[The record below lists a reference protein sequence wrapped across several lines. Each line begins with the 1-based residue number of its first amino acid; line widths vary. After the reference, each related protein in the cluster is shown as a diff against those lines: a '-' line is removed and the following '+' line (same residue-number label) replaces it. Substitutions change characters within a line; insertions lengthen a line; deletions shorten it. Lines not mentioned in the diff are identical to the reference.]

1 MMHGLHLHI
10 AQTLDRLLRERRVV
24 VFYDLRE
31 EFRPFFDELDVVG
44 TGVGDLPRVCI
55 HDTLTHVARF
65 EGSFFA
71 LKAAVEPILA
81 AQRPEPVLVYVAG
94 YAKERLG
101 KLRAPANPNTA
112 QGKDVWNVLFELDC
126 AGKSYEPSLRG
137 LARNELR
144 RRYTDGDIDEM
155 LAPESLTYHDVVRF
169 LLDESGAGGGPASLV
184 KLVLGNGSSEELICR
199 WLANEARDAELEAK
213 QAAPELLK
221 LVQARLG
228 LSLADVSLAKARHQT
243 LRYVLVNEFRSDLGG
258 KAPDQLDVVPAPP
271 TKEELQRIRDVA
283 ERLRREHPDAY
294 SDIADGIEREL
305 NLPALKIDAEALGT
319 IDTFRFEEAVLLEH
333 AAKLIA
339 DAQYERALELV
350 LARRRSF
357 WVDRSLGRLGQWET
371 CRLMA
376 ELGREVVRV
385 QGSVRRVQGGA
396 SGTLN
401 PEPRTLVEGYASD
414 WYRADL
420 AQRALESWVAKLE
433 DEPEPALEKALGLV
447 RRNHEALL
455 KEMTQG
461 YTAALA
467 AAGWSVNGVLH
478 QTRIYAE
485 LVEPVRGRVAYFFV
499 DAMRF
504 EMAADLVEQLEGAQ
518 GLRLVPAVGVLPS
531 ITPLGMAAL
540 LPGASSSFSVVDHKG
555 KLAARIGD
563 TVMQGLGERMK
574 YLKAVRP
581 DAVDVD
587 LGDLLQK
594 SSRTLE
600 RRLADTPLVIVR
612 SQSIDG
618 LGEMDGGLLA
628 RQIMDTVIGNLARA
642 IRKLARIGVEHFVIT
657 ADHGHQ
663 FSIRKEEDMLMDKPG
678 GETVDQHRRCWAGRG
693 GHTPAAATRVSGA
706 ELGYDTDLDFIFPKG
721 LAVFR
726 AGGDLAFHHGGPSL
740 QEMIVPVVTLRI
752 PSAAAE
758 TTPGT
763 KVTLEGYPSVLANR
777 TFGMRVLVA
786 ADLFSQKPIP
796 VRLVLLAGGLEVG
809 LCGMALDAE
818 LDRASGVLMVQP
830 GEPANVAM
838 MLTRDMLDERPVKKI
853 RIVAQDPATDAVLAQ
868 SGDIDVKLGM

>member
-1 MMHGLHLHI
+1 MTHGLHQHI
-10 AQTLDRLLRERRVV
+10 ASTLDRFLRERRIV
-24 VFYDLRE
+24 VFYDLRY
-31 EFRPFFDELDVVG
+31 EFQSFLDELDIVD
-44 TGVGDLPRVCI
+44 TGVGDLPRVCV

-71 LKAAVEPILA
+71 LKASVEPLLA
-81 AQRPEPVLVYVAG
+81 AQRPEPLLVYVPG
-94 YAKERLG
+94 YAKEKLG
-101 KLRAPANPNTA
+101 KLRGPKASNA
-112 QGKDVWNVLFELDC
+112 QGRDVWNVLFELDC

-137 LARNELR
+137 LARIELR

-169 LLDESGAGGGPASLV
+169 LLQESIEGGGQASLV
-184 KLVLGNGSSEELICR
+184 KLVLGYGSSEELICR
-199 WLANEARDAELEAK
+199 WLANEECDAELNSK
-213 QAAPELLK
+213 QAAPELLR

-228 LSLADVSLAKARHQT
+228 LSLAPDVGLAKARHQT
-243 LRYVLVNEFRSDLGG
+243 LRYVLISEFRSDLGG
-258 KAPDQLDVVPAPP
+258 TPPGQLAVVPHPT
-271 TKEELQRIRDVA
+271 TKEEIQLVREVA
-283 ERLRREHPDAY
+283 EHLRRDYPDAY

-305 NLPALKIDAEALGT
+305 DLRALKIQAEELGT

-333 AAKLIA
+333 VANLIA
-339 DAQYERALELV
+339 DAHYERALELV
-350 LARRRSF
+350 VARRRSF
-357 WVDRSLGRLGQWET
+357 WVDRSLSRLGQWET

-376 ELGREVVRV
+376 ELGTEIVRV
-385 QGSVRRVQGGA
+385 RPLLRK
-396 SGTLN
+396 TNEN
-401 PEPRTLVEGYASD
+401 PKNWVEAYSAN

-433 DEPEPALEKALGLV
+433 DEPEPGLEKALGLV

-455 KEMTQG
+455 REMAQG
-461 YTAALA
+461 YSSSLA
-467 AAGWSVNGVLH
+467 AAGWSVSGVLH
-478 QTRIYAE
+478 QTRIYPE

-504 EMAADLVEQLEGAQ
+504 EMAADLIEQLEGAQ
-518 GLRLVPAVGVLPS
+518 ELRLVPATGALPS
-531 ITPLGMAAL
+531 ITPIGMAAL

-563 TVMQGLGERMK
+563 TVMPGLTERMK

-587 LGDLLQK
+587 LGELLQK
-594 SSRTLE
+594 STRALE
-600 RRLADTPLVIVR
+600 KVLGNAPLVIVR

-642 IRKLARIGVEHFVIT
+642 VRKLARTGVEHFVIT

-678 GETVDQHRRCWAGRG
+678 GDTVDQHRRCWAGRG

-740 QEMIVPVVTLRI
+740 QEMVVPVVTLRI
-752 PSAAAE
+752 PPGTPEAAA
-758 TTPGT
+758 GSS
-763 KVTLEGYPSVLANR
+763 VSLEGHPSILTNR
-777 TFGMRVLVA
+777 TFGIRVVVA
-786 ADLFSQKPIP
+786 ADLFSQELLPI
-796 VRLVLLAGGLEVG
+796 RLVLLAEGLEVG
-809 LCGMALDAE
+809 RCGMALDAE
-818 LDRASGVLMVQP
+818 LDRGSGILMVQP
-830 GEPANVAM
+830 GKPANVAM
-838 MLTRDMLDERPVKKI
+838 MLTRDEFKKI
-853 RIVAQDPATDAVLAQ
+853 RIVAQDPSTDAVLAQ
-868 SGDIDVKLGM
+868 SDDIDVKLGI

>member
-1 MMHGLHLHI
+1 MTHGLHQHI
-10 AQTLDRLLRERRVV
+10 ASTLDRLLRERRVV

-31 EFRPFFDELDVVG
+31 EFRPFLDELDVVG

-81 AQRPEPVLVYVAG
+81 APRPEPVLVYVPG

-101 KLRAPANPNTA
+101 KLRAPATPNTA
-112 QGKDVWNVLFELDC
+112 PGKDVWNVLFELDC
-126 AGKSYEPSLRG
+126 AGKSYEPTLRG

-144 RRYTDGDIDEM
+144 RRCTDGDIDEM

-169 LLDESGAGGGPASLV
+169 LLDEGGAAGGSGSLV

-199 WLANEARDAELEAK
+199 WLANEARDGELEAK
-213 QAAPELLK
+213 QATPELLK
-221 LVQARLG
+221 LIQARLG
-228 LSLADVSLAKARHQT
+228 LSLSDVSLAKARHQT

-258 KAPDQLDVVPAPP
+258 KVPGQLDVVPVQP

-294 SDIADGIEREL
+294 SDVADGIEREL
-305 NLPALKIDAEALGT
+305 NLPALKIDADALGT

-333 AAKLIA
+333 AAQLIA
-339 DAQYERALELV
+339 DTHYERALELV

-376 ELGREVVRV
+376 ELGREVARIRPLLKK
-385 QGSVRRVQGGA
+385 GN
-396 SGTLN
+396 GT
-401 PEPRTLVEGYASD
+401 PKSWVEGYASD
-414 WYRADL
+414 WYRADR
-420 AQRALESWVAKLE
+420 AQRALESWFAKLE
-433 DEPEPALEKALGLV
+433 NEPAPGLEKAFGLV
-447 RRNHEALL
+447 RRNQEALL

-461 YTAALA
+461 YTATLA
-467 AAGWSVNGVLH
+467 AAGWSVSGVLH

-485 LVEPVRGRVAYFFV
+485 LVEPVRGRVAYFFI

-504 EMAADLVEQLEGAQ
+504 EMAADLIQQLEGAQ
-518 GLRLVPAVGVLPS
+518 ELRLVPAVGALPS
-531 ITPLGMAAL
+531 ITQIGMAAL

-563 TVMQGLGERMK
+563 TTMPGLAERMK

-581 DAVDVD
+581 EAVDVD
-587 LGDLLQK
+587 LGELLQK
-594 SSRTLE
+594 STRSLE
-600 RRLADTPLVIVR
+600 KRLADAPLVIVR

-642 IRKLARIGVEHFVIT
+642 VRKLARTGIEHFVIT

-678 GETVDQHRRCWAGRG
+678 GDTVDQHRRCWAGRG
-693 GHTPAAATRVSGA
+693 GQTPAAATRVSGTN
-706 ELGYDTDLDFIFPKG
+706 LGYDTDLDFIFPKE

-726 AGGDLAFHHGGPSL
+726 AGGDLTFHHGGPSL

-752 PSAAAE
+752 PSAATE
-758 TTPGT
+758 TPSAS
-763 KVTLEGYPSVLANR
+763 KVTLEGYPSVLTNR

-786 ADLFSQKPIP
+786 ADLFSKEPIA
-796 VRLVLLAGGLEVG
+796 VRLVLLAEGLEVG
-809 LCGMALDAE
+809 RCGMALDAE

-830 GEPANVAM
+830 GLPANVAM
-838 MLTRDMLDERPVKKI
+838 MLTRDEFKKI
-853 RIVAQDPATDAVLAQ
+853 RIVAQDPTTDAVLAQ
-868 SGDIDVKLGM
+868 AGDIDVKLGM

>member
-1 MMHGLHLHI
+1 MMHGLHQHI
-10 AQTLDRLLRERRVV
+10 AKALDRHLRERRVV

-31 EFRPFFDELDVVG
+31 EFSPFLDELRPVEPPEG
-44 TGVGDLPRVCI
+44 LAGLPRFWINDLAV
-55 HDTLTHVARF
+55 HLARF
-65 EGSFFA
+65 DGSFFA

-81 AQRPEPVLVYVAG
+81 AQRPEPILVYVPG
-94 YAKERLG
+94 YAKEKLG
-101 KLRAPANPNTA
+101 KLRASAAPNTA

-144 RRYTDGDIDEM
+144 LRYTDGDIDEM
-155 LAPESLTYHDVVRF
+155 LAPESLTYHDVVSF
-169 LLDESGAGGGPASLV
+169 LLDENGAAGRSASLV
-184 KLVLGNGSSEELICR
+184 KLVLGNVSSEELICR
-199 WLANEARDAELEAK
+199 WLASEARDVELEAK

-228 LSLADVSLAKARHQT
+228 LALSAGSLGKARHQT
-243 LRYVLVNEFRSDLGG
+243 LRYVLINEFRSDLAGT
-258 KAPDQLDVVPAPP
+258 APGQLDVVPAPP
-271 TKEELQRIRDVA
+271 TTDEMQRVREVA
-283 ERLRREHPDAY
+283 ERLRREHPDGY

-305 NLPALKIDAEALGT
+305 NLPALKFDPDALGT

-339 DAQYERALELV
+339 DAHYDRALELV

-376 ELGREVVRV
+376 ELGREVARIHPLLKR
-385 QGSVRRVQGGA
+385 SN
-396 SGTLN
+396 GT
-401 PEPRTLVEGYASD
+401 PKSWVDGYASD

-447 RRNHEALL
+447 RRHHEALL

-467 AAGWSVNGVLH
+467 AVGWSVNDVLH
-478 QTRIYAE
+478 QTRIYPE

-504 EMAADLVEQLEGAQ
+504 EMAADLIGQLERAQ
-518 GLRLVPAVGVLPS
+518 ELRLVPAVGALPS
-531 ITPLGMAAL
+531 ITPIGMAAL
-540 LPGASSSFSVVDHKG
+540 LPGASSSFSVVEHKS

-563 TVMQGLGERMK
+563 TTMPGLAERMK
-574 YLKAVRP
+574 YFKAVRP
-581 DAVDVD
+581 DAVDID
-587 LGDLLQK
+587 LGELLQK
-594 SSRTLE
+594 TTRALE
-600 RRLADTPLVIVR
+600 KRLADAPLVIVR

-642 IRKLARIGVEHFVIT
+642 VRKLARTGVEHFVIT

-678 GETVDQHRRCWAGRG
+678 GDTVDQHRRCWAGRG
-693 GHTPAAATRVSGA
+693 GHTPTAATRVPGA

-758 TTPGT
+758 ATSGS
-763 KVTLEGYPSVLANR
+763 KVALEGHPNVLTNR
-777 TFGMRVLVA
+777 TFGMRVVVT
-786 ADLFSQKPIP
+786 ADLFSPEPIP
-796 VRLVLLAGGLEVG
+796 IRLVLLAEGLEVG
-809 LCGMALDAE
+809 RCGMAVDAE
-818 LDRASGVLMVQP
+818 LDRGSGVLMVQP
-830 GEPANVAM
+830 GKPANVAM
-838 MLTRDMLDERPVKKI
+838 MLTRDEFKKI
-853 RIVAQDPATDAVLAQ
+853 RIVAQDPATDAVLGQ
-868 SGDIDVKLGM
+868 SGDIEVKLGM

>member
-1 MMHGLHLHI
+1 MTHGLHQHI
-10 AQTLDRLLRERRVV
+10 ASTLDRLLRERRIV
-24 VFYDLRE
+24 VFYDLRH
-31 EFRPFFDELDVVG
+31 EFQSFLDELDIVG
-44 TGVGDLPRVCI
+44 TGVGDLPRVCV

-71 LKAAVEPILA
+71 LKAAVEPLLA
-81 AQRPEPVLVYVAG
+81 AQRPEPLLVYVPG
-94 YAKERLG
+94 YAKEKLG
-101 KLRAPANPNTA
+101 KLRGPKTSNA
-112 QGKDVWNVLFELDC
+112 QGRDVWNVLFELDC

-137 LARNELR
+137 VARIELM
-144 RRYTDGDIDEM
+144 RRYTGSDIDEM

-169 LLDESGAGGGPASLV
+169 LLQEGVEGGGQASLV
-184 KLVLGNGSSEELICR
+184 KLVLGHGSSEELICR
-199 WLANEARDAELEAK
+199 WLASEECDAELNSK
-213 QAAPELLK
+213 QAAPELLR

-228 LSLADVSLAKARHQT
+228 LSLTPDVGLAKARHQT
-243 LRYVLVNEFRSDLGG
+243 LRYVLISEFRSDLGG
-258 KAPDQLDVVPAPP
+258 TPPGQLAVVPLPT
-271 TKEELQRIRDVA
+271 TKEEIQLVREVA
-283 ERLRREHPDAY
+283 EHLRRDYPDAY

-305 NLPALKIDAEALGT
+305 DLRALKVRAEALGT

-333 AAKLIA
+333 AANLIA
-339 DAQYERALELV
+339 DAHYERALELV
-350 LARRRSF
+350 VARRRSF
-357 WVDRSLGRLGQWET
+357 WVDRSLSRLGQWET

-376 ELGREVVRV
+376 ELGAEVVRV
-385 QGSVRRVQGGA
+385 RPLLRK
-396 SGTLN
+396 TNEN
-401 PEPRTLVEGYASD
+401 PKNWVEAYAAD

-433 DEPEPALEKALGLV
+433 DEPETALEKALGLV

-455 KEMTQG
+455 KEMAQG
-461 YTAALA
+461 YSSSLA
-467 AAGWSVNGVLH
+467 AAGWSVSGVLH
-478 QTRIYAE
+478 QTRIYPE

-504 EMAADLVEQLEGAQ
+504 EMAADLIEQLEGAQ
-518 GLRLVPAVGVLPS
+518 ELRLIPATGALPS
-531 ITPLGMAAL
+531 ITPIGMAAL

-563 TVMQGLGERMK
+563 TVMPGLTERMK

-587 LGDLLQK
+587 LGELLQK
-594 SSRTLE
+594 STRALE
-600 RRLADTPLVIVR
+600 KILGNAPLVIVR

-642 IRKLARIGVEHFVIT
+642 VRKLARTGVEHFVIT

-678 GETVDQHRRCWAGRG
+678 GDTVDQHRRCWAGRG

-706 ELGYDTDLDFIFPKG
+706 DLGYDTDLDFIFPKG

-740 QEMIVPVVTLRI
+740 QEMVVPVVTLRI
-752 PSAAAE
+752 PPGTPEAAA
-758 TTPGT
+758 GSS
-763 KVTLEGYPSVLANR
+763 VSLEGHPSILTNR
-777 TFGMRVLVA
+777 TFGMRVVVA
-786 ADLFSQKPIP
+786 ADLFSQEPMPI
-796 VRLVLLAGGLEVG
+796 RLVLLAEGLEVG
-809 LCGMALDAE
+809 RCGMALDAE
-818 LDRASGVLMVQP
+818 LDRGSGILMVQP
-830 GEPANVAM
+830 GKPANVAM
-838 MLTRDMLDERPVKKI
+838 MLTRDEFKKI
-853 RIVAQDPATDAVLAQ
+853 RIVAQDPSTDAVLAQ
-868 SGDIDVKLGM
+868 SDDIDVKLGI

>member
-1 MMHGLHLHI
+1 MMHGLHQHI
-10 AQTLDRLLRERRVV
+10 ASTLDRLLRERRVV

-31 EFRPFFDELDVVG
+31 EFQPFIDELDVVG

-55 HDTLTHVARF
+55 HDTLAHVARL

-81 AQRPEPVLVYVAG
+81 APRPEPVLVYVPG

-101 KLRAPANPNTA
+101 KLRAPATPNTV

-126 AGKSYEPSLRG
+126 AGQSYEPSLRG

-169 LLDESGAGGGPASLV
+169 LIDEGGAAGGSASLV
-184 KLVLGNGSSEELICR
+184 RLVLGNGSSEELICR
-199 WLANEARDAELEAK
+199 WLSDDSRDAELENK
-213 QAAPELLK
+213 QAVPELLK

-228 LSLADVSLAKARHQT
+228 VSLSDVSLAKARHQT
-243 LRYVLVNEFRSDLGG
+243 LRYVLVNEFRSDLRGA
-258 KAPDQLDVVPAPP
+258 APGQLDVVPAPP
-271 TKEELQRIRDVA
+271 TKEGLQRVCDVA

-294 SDIADGIEREL
+294 SDIADGIEREF
-305 NLPALKIDAEALGT
+305 NLPGLKIDADALGT
-319 IDTFRFEEAVLLEH
+319 TDTFRFEEAVLLEH

-339 DAQYERALELV
+339 DGRYGRALELV
-350 LARRRSF
+350 RARRRSF

-371 CRLMA
+371 CRLIG
-376 ELGREVVRV
+376 ELESEVARVRPLLK
-385 QGSVRRVQGGA
+385 GA
-396 SGTLN
+396 NGTAKSW
-401 PEPRTLVEGYASD
+401 VEGYAND

-433 DEPEPALEKALGLV
+433 DEPEPALEEALGLV

-467 AAGWSVNGVLH
+467 AAGWSVTGVLH
-478 QTRIYAE
+478 QTRIYPE

-504 EMAADLVEQLEGAQ
+504 EMATDLIEQLAGAQ
-518 GLRLVPAVGVLPS
+518 ELRLVPAVGVLPS
-531 ITPLGMAAL
+531 ITPIGMAAL

-563 TVMQGLGERMK
+563 TTMPGLAERMK

-581 DAVDVD
+581 DAVEID
-587 LGDLLQK
+587 LGELLQR
-594 SSRTLE
+594 STHALE
-600 RRLADTPLVIVR
+600 KRLADAPLVIVR

-618 LGEMDGGLLA
+618 LGEMDSGLLA

-642 IRKLARIGVEHFVIT
+642 VRKLARTGLEHFVIT
-657 ADHGHQ
+657 SDHGHQ

-678 GETVDQHRRCWAGRG
+678 GDTVDQHRRCWAGRG

-706 ELGYDTDLDFIFPKG
+706 ELGYETDLDFIFSKG

-740 QEMIVPVVTLRI
+740 QEMILPVVTLRI
-752 PSAAAE
+752 QPAE
-758 TTPGT
+758 PTPASGP
-763 KVTLEGYPSVLANR
+763 KITLEGHPSVITNR

-786 ADLFSQKPIP
+786 GDLFSQEPIP
-796 VRLVLLAGGLEVG
+796 IRLVLLADGLEVG
-809 LCGMALDAE
+809 RCGMALDAD
-818 LDRASGVLMVQP
+818 LDRASGVLTLQP
-830 GEPANVAM
+830 GKVANVAM
-838 MLTRDMLDERPVKKI
+838 MLTREESEKI
-853 RIVAQDPATDAVLAQ
+853 RIVAQDPVSDAVLAQ

>member
-1 MMHGLHLHI
+1 MMHGLHQHI
-10 AQTLDRLLRERRVV
+10 ASTLDRLLRERRVV

-31 EFRPFFDELDVVG
+31 EFRPFLDELDVVG

-81 AQRPEPVLVYVAG
+81 APRPEPVLVYVPG

-101 KLRAPANPNTA
+101 KLRAPATPNTA

-169 LLDESGAGGGPASLV
+169 LLDEGGGAGGSASLV
-184 KLVLGNGSSEELICR
+184 KLVLGNGSSEELLCR

-228 LSLADVSLAKARHQT
+228 LSLSDVSLAKARHQT

-258 KAPDQLDVVPAPP
+258 KAPGQLDVVPAPP
-271 TKEELQRIRDVA
+271 TKDELQRVRDVA
-283 ERLRREHPDAY
+283 ERLRREHADAY

-305 NLPALKIDAEALGT
+305 NLPALEIGADALGT

-339 DAQYERALELV
+339 DAHYERALELV
-350 LARRRSF
+350 LGRRRSF
-357 WVDRSLGRLGQWET
+357 WLDRSLARRGQWET

-376 ELGREVVRV
+376 ELGREVARIRPLLKK
-385 QGSVRRVQGGA
+385 GN
-396 SGTLN
+396 GT
-401 PEPRTLVEGYASD
+401 PKSWVEGYSSD

-433 DEPEPALEKALGLV
+433 DDPEPALEKALGLV
-447 RRNHEALL
+447 RRNHETLL
-455 KEMTQG
+455 KEMTRG

-467 AAGWSVNGVLH
+467 TAGWSVGGVLH
-478 QTRIYAE
+478 QTRIYSE
-485 LVEPVRGRVAYFFV
+485 LVEPRVGEAGGRVAYFFV

-504 EMAADLVEQLEGAQ
+504 EMAADLIEQLEGAQ
-518 GLRLVPAVGVLPS
+518 ELRLVPAVGALPS
-531 ITPLGMAAL
+531 ITPIGMAAL

-555 KLAARIGD
+555 RLAARIGD
-563 TVMQGLGERMK
+563 TTMPGLAERMK

-581 DAVDVD
+581 EAVDVD
-587 LGDLLQK
+587 LGELLQK
-594 SSRTLE
+594 STRALE
-600 RRLADTPLVIVR
+600 KRLADAPLVIVR

-642 IRKLARIGVEHFVIT
+642 VRKLARTGVEHFVIT

-678 GETVDQHRRCWAGRG
+678 GDTVDQHRRCWAGRG
-693 GHTPAAATRVSGA
+693 GQTPAAASRVSGA

-752 PSAAAE
+752 PSAAPEA
-758 TTPGT
+758 TSGS
-763 KVTLEGYPSVLANR
+763 KVTLEGQPSVLTNR

-786 ADLFSQKPIP
+786 ADLFSQEPIP
-796 VRLVLLAGGLEVG
+796 VRLVLLAEGLEVG
-809 LCGMALDAE
+809 RCGMALDAE

-830 GEPANVAM
+830 GKPANVAM
-838 MLTRDMLDERPVKKI
+838 MLTRDEFKKI

>member
-1 MMHGLHLHI
+1 MHGLHQQI
-10 AQTLDRLLRERRVV
+10 ASTLDRLLRERRIV

-31 EFRPFFDELDVVG
+31 EFQSFLEELEVVT
-44 TGVGDLPRVCI
+44 TGMGDLPRVRI
-55 HDTLTHVARF
+55 LDTLASLARF
-65 EGSFFA
+65 DGSFFA

-81 AQRPEPVLVYVAG
+81 APFPEPLLVYVPG
-94 YAKERLG
+94 YAKQKLG
-101 KLRAPANPNTA
+101 KLRAPAGPNAA
-112 QGKDVWNVLFELDC
+112 QGKEVWNVLFELDC

-155 LAPESLTYHDVVRF
+155 LAPTSLTYKDVVRF
-169 LLDESGAGGGPASLV
+169 LIDQSSTEGGSASLV
-184 KLVLGNGSSEELICR
+184 KLVLGKGSSEELICR
-199 WLANEARDAELEAK
+199 WLADDAWDTDLEAK
-213 QAAPELLK
+213 QAVPELLK

-228 LSLADVSLAKARHQT
+228 LPLSDASLVKARHQT
-243 LRYVLVNEFRSDLGG
+243 LRYVLINEFRADLASE
-258 KAPDQLDVVPAPP
+258 APSQLDVIPMPP
-271 TKEELQRIRDVA
+271 TKDEMQRVRDVA
-283 ERLRREHPDAY
+283 ERLRHEYPDAY
-294 SDIADGIEREL
+294 TEIADGLEREL
-305 NLPALKIDAEALGT
+305 NLPALAIEADALGT
-319 IDTFRFEEAVLLEH
+319 IDTFRFEETILLEH
-333 AAKLIA
+333 AAKLIG
-339 DAQYERALELV
+339 DAHYERALDLV

-376 ELGREVVRV
+376 ELGRAVATTRPLLKR
-385 QGSVRRVQGGA
+385 GN
-396 SGTLN
+396 GT
-401 PEPRTLVEGYASD
+401 PKSWVEGYASD

-433 DEPEPALEKALGLV
+433 DEPEPSLERALGLV

-478 QTRIYAE
+478 QTRIYPE
-485 LVEPVRGRVAYFFV
+485 LVEPIRGRIAYFFV

-518 GLRLVPAVGVLPS
+518 ELRLVPAVGVLPS
-531 ITPLGMAAL
+531 ITPIGMAAL
-540 LPGASSSFSVVDHKG
+540 LPGASSSFSVIDHKG

-563 TVMQGLGERMK
+563 TTMPGLSERMK

-581 DAVDVD
+581 EAVDID
-587 LGDLLQK
+587 LGELLQK
-594 SSRTLE
+594 STRALE
-600 RRLADTPLVIVR
+600 KQLADAPLTVVR

-628 RQIMDTVIGNLARA
+628 RQIMDTIIGNLARA
-642 IRKLARIGVEHFVIT
+642 VRKLARTGVEHFVIT

-678 GETVDQHRRCWAGRG
+678 GDTVDQHRRCWAGRG
-693 GHTPAAATRVSGA
+693 ARTPAAASRVSGA

-740 QEMIVPVVTLRI
+740 QEMIVPVVTLRM
-752 PSAAAE
+752 PSAGAPEAAS
-758 TTPGT
+758 GS
-763 KVTLEGYPSVLANR
+763 KVALEGYPSVLTNR

-786 ADLFSQKPIP
+786 AELFSQEQVP
-796 VRLVLLAGGLEVG
+796 VRLILLADGLEVG
-809 LCGMALDAE
+809 RCGMALDAE
-818 LDRASGVLMVQP
+818 LDRASGVLMLQP
-830 GEPANVAM
+830 GKPANVAM
-838 MLTRDMLDERPVKKI
+838 MLTRDEVNKI

-868 SGDIDVKLGM
+868 SADIDVKLGM

>member
-1 MMHGLHLHI
+1 MMHGLHQHI
-10 AQTLDRLLRERRVV
+10 ASTLDRLLRERRIV

-31 EFRPFFDELDVVG
+31 EFRPFLDELDVVG

-71 LKAAVEPILA
+71 LKAAMEPILA
-81 AQRPEPVLVYVAG
+81 APRPEPVLIYVPG

-101 KLRAPANPNTA
+101 KLRAPATPNTA

-155 LAPESLTYHDVVRF
+155 LALESLTYHDVVRF
-169 LLDESGAGGGPASLV
+169 LLDEGGGADESTSLV
-184 KLVLGNGSSEELICR
+184 RLVLGGGSSEELICR
-199 WLANEARDAELEAK
+199 WLTDEACDSDLETK

-228 LSLADVSLAKARHQT
+228 LALSDVSLAKARHQT
-243 LRYVLVNEFRSDLGG
+243 LRYVLVNELRSDLGG
-258 KAPDQLDVVPAPP
+258 QAPGQLDVVPAPP
-271 TKEELQRIRDVA
+271 TKEELQRVRDVT

-305 NLPALKIDAEALGT
+305 NLPALKLDAEALGT

-333 AAKLIA
+333 AANMIA
-339 DAQYERALELV
+339 DTYYDRALELV
-350 LARRRSF
+350 VERRRSF
-357 WVDRSLGRLGQWET
+357 WVDRSLGRLGLWET

-376 ELGREVVRV
+376 ELGREVGRVRPLLK
-385 QGSVRRVQGGA
+385 QTA
-396 SGTLN
+396 GT
-401 PEPRTLVEGYASD
+401 PKSWVEGYAID

-447 RRNHEALL
+447 RRNHETLL
-455 KEMTQG
+455 KEMTEG

-467 AAGWSVNGVLH
+467 AAGWSVSDVLH
-478 QTRIYAE
+478 QTRIYPE
-485 LVEPVRGRVAYFFV
+485 LVESVRGRVAYFFV

-504 EMAADLVEQLEGAQ
+504 EMAADLIEQLEGALE
-518 GLRLVPAVGVLPS
+518 LRLVPAVGGLPS
-531 ITPLGMAAL
+531 ITPIGMAAL
-540 LPGASSSFSVVDHKG
+540 LGGASSSFSVVDHKG

-563 TVMQGLGERMK
+563 TILPGLAERMK

-581 DAVDVD
+581 EAVDID
-587 LGDLLQK
+587 LGELLQK
-594 SSRTLE
+594 STRALE
-600 RRLADTPLVIVR
+600 KRLADAPLVIVR

-642 IRKLARIGVEHFVIT
+642 VRKLARTGIEHFVVT

-678 GETVDQHRRCWAGRG
+678 GDAVDQHRRCWAGRG
-693 GHTPAAATRVSGA
+693 GQTPAAAMRVSGA
-706 ELGYDTDLDFIFPKG
+706 DLGYDTDLDFIFPNG
-721 LAVFR
+721 
-726 AGGDLAFHHGGPSL
+726 H
-740 QEMIVPVVTLRI
+740 
-752 PSAAAE
+752 
-758 TTPGT
+758 
-763 KVTLEGYPSVLANR
+763 
-777 TFGMRVLVA
+777 
-786 ADLFSQKPIP
+786 
-796 VRLVLLAGGLEVG
+796 
-809 LCGMALDAE
+809 
-818 LDRASGVLMVQP
+818 
-830 GEPANVAM
+830 
-838 MLTRDMLDERPVKKI
+838 
-853 RIVAQDPATDAVLAQ
+853 
-868 SGDIDVKLGM
+868 

>member
-1 MMHGLHLHI
+1 MTHGLHQHI
-10 AQTLDRLLRERRVV
+10 AKALDRLLRERRVV

-31 EFRPFFDELDVVG
+31 EFRPFLDELDVVG

-81 AQRPEPVLVYVAG
+81 AQRPEPVLVYVPG
-94 YAKERLG
+94 YAKEKLG
-101 KLRAPANPNTA
+101 KLRGPATSNA

-155 LAPESLTYHDVVRF
+155 LAPDSLTYHDVVRF
-169 LLDESGAGGGPASLV
+169 LQQESGEGGGQASLV

-199 WLANEARDAELEAK
+199 WLANEARDVELEAK

-228 LSLADVSLAKARHQT
+228 LSLSDAGLPKARHQT

-258 KAPDQLDVVPAPP
+258 TAPSQLDVVPAPP
-271 TKEELQRIRDVA
+271 AKDDAQRVCEVA

-305 NLPALKIDAEALGT
+305 DLPGLNIDADALGT

-333 AAKLIA
+333 AAKLLA
-339 DAQYERALELV
+339 DAHYERALELV

-357 WVDRSLGRLGQWET
+357 WVDRSLARLGQWET

-376 ELGREVVRV
+376 ELGREVARVRPLLKK
-385 QGSVRRVQGGA
+385 GN
-396 SGTLN
+396 GT
-401 PEPRTLVEGYASD
+401 PKTWVEGYASD

-455 KEMTQG
+455 KDMTQG

-467 AAGWSVNGVLH
+467 AAGWSVSGVLH
-478 QTRIYAE
+478 QTRIYPE

-504 EMAADLVEQLEGAQ
+504 EMAADLVQQLEGAQ
-518 GLRLVPAVGVLPS
+518 ELRLVPAVGALPS
-531 ITPLGMAAL
+531 ITPIGMAAL
-540 LPGASSSFSVVDHKG
+540 LPGASSSFSVVEHKG

-563 TVMQGLGERMK
+563 AVMPGLAERMK
-574 YLKAVRP
+574 YLKSVRP
-581 DAVDVD
+581 EAVDVD
-587 LGDLLQK
+587 LGELLQK
-594 SSRTLE
+594 SAPALE
-600 RRLADTPLVIVR
+600 KRLGGAPLVVVR

-642 IRKLARIGVEHFVIT
+642 VRKLARMGVEHFVIT

-678 GETVDQHRRCWAGRG
+678 GDTVDQHRRCWAGRG
-693 GHTPAAATRVSGA
+693 GQTPAAATRVSGA
-706 ELGYDTDLDFIFPKG
+706 NLGYDTDLDFIFPKG

-752 PSAAAE
+752 PSTAPE
-758 TTPGT
+758 TSPGS
-763 KVTLEGYPSVLANR
+763 KVTIEGQPSVLTNR
-777 TFGMRVLVA
+777 TFGLRVVVA
-786 ADLFSQKPIP
+786 PDPFSHEAVP
-796 VRLVLLAGGLEVG
+796 VRLVLLAEGLEVG
-809 LCGMALDAE
+809 RCGMALDAE
-818 LDRASGVLMVQP
+818 LDRGSGVLMVRP
-830 GEPANVAM
+830 GVPANVAM
-838 MLTRDMLDERPVKKI
+838 MLTRDEFKKI

>member
-1 MMHGLHLHI
+1 MTHGLHLHI
-10 AQTLDRLLRERRVV
+10 ASTLDRLLRERRIV
-24 VFYDLRE
+24 VFYDLRC
-31 EFRPFFDELDVVG
+31 EFQPFLDELDVVG

-65 EGSFFA
+65 EGSFFD
-71 LKAAVEPILA
+71 LKASVEPILA
-81 AQRPEPVLVYVAG
+81 APRPEPVLVYVPG
-94 YAKERLG
+94 FAKEKLG
-101 KLRAPANPNTA
+101 KLRGPATTNA
-112 QGKDVWNVLFELDC
+112 QGRDVWNVLFELDC

-144 RRYTDGDIDEM
+144 RRYTDGDIDDM
-155 LAPESLTYHDVVRF
+155 LAPDSLTYHDVVRF
-169 LLDESGAGGGPASLV
+169 LLQEGGEGGGQASLV
-184 KLVLGNGSSEELICR
+184 KLVLGTGSSEELICR
-199 WLANEARDAELEAK
+199 WLANEGHDADLEAK
-213 QAAPELLK
+213 QAAPELLR

-228 LSLADVSLAKARHQT
+228 LALAPDAGLAKARHQT

-258 KAPDQLDVVPAPP
+258 APPEQLTVVPAPP
-271 TKEELQRIRDVA
+271 TKDETQRVREVA
-283 ERLRREHPDAY
+283 ERLRRDHPDTY

-305 NLPALKIDAEALGT
+305 NLPALKIDADALGT
-319 IDTFRFEEAVLLEH
+319 IDTFRFEEAALLEH
-333 AAKLIA
+333 AAALIA
-339 DAQYERALELV
+339 DAHYERALELV

-376 ELGREVVRV
+376 DLGREVARVRPLIKK
-385 QGSVRRVQGGA
+385 GNCTPKSW
-396 SGTLN
+396 
-401 PEPRTLVEGYASD
+401 VEGYAGD

-461 YTAALA
+461 YTSSLA
-467 AAGWSVNGVLH
+467 AAGWSVGGVLH
-478 QTRIYAE
+478 QTRIYPE
-485 LVEPVRGRVAYFFV
+485 LVEPHVGKAGRVAYFFV

-518 GLRLVPAVGVLPS
+518 ELRLVPATGALPS
-531 ITPLGMAAL
+531 ITPIGMAAL
-540 LPGASSSFSVVDHKG
+540 LPGASSSFSVVEHKG
-555 KLAARIGD
+555 KLASRIGD
-563 TVMQGLGERMK
+563 TVMPGLAERMK

-581 DAVDVD
+581 EAVDVD
-587 LGDLLQK
+587 LGELLQK
-594 SSRTLE
+594 STRALE
-600 RRLADTPLVIVR
+600 KRLGDAPLVVVR

-642 IRKLARIGVEHFVIT
+642 VRKLARTGVEYFVIT

-678 GETVDQHRRCWAGRG
+678 GDTIDQHRRCWAGRG
-693 GHTPAAATRVSGA
+693 GQTPAAATRVSGA
-706 ELGYDTDLDFIFPKG
+706 NLGYDTDLDFIFPKG

-752 PSAAAE
+752 PSATPE
-758 TTPGT
+758 TSPGS
-763 KVTLEGYPSVLANR
+763 KVTIEGQPSVLTNR
-777 TFGMRVLVA
+777 TFGMRVVVA
-786 ADLFSQKPIP
+786 PDLFSNEPVP
-796 VRLVLLAGGLEVG
+796 VRLVLLAEGLEVG
-809 LCGMALDAE
+809 RCGMALDAE
-818 LDRASGVLMVQP
+818 LDRASGVLMVRP
-830 GEPANVAM
+830 GYPANVAM
-838 MLTRDMLDERPVKKI
+838 MLTRDEFKKI

>member
-1 MMHGLHLHI
+1 MMHGLHQHI
-10 AQTLDRLLRERRVV
+10 ASTLDRLLRERRVV

-31 EFRPFFDELDVVG
+31 EFRPFLDELDVVG

-81 AQRPEPVLVYVAG
+81 APRPEPVLVYVPG

-101 KLRAPANPNTA
+101 KLRAPATPNTA

-169 LLDESGAGGGPASLV
+169 LLDEGGGAGGSASLV
-184 KLVLGNGSSEELICR
+184 KLVLGSGSSEELICR

-228 LSLADVSLAKARHQT
+228 LSLAGVSLAKARHQT

-258 KAPDQLDVVPAPP
+258 KAPGQLDVVPAPP
-271 TKEELQRIRDVA
+271 TKEELQRVRDVA

-305 NLPALKIDAEALGT
+305 NLPALKIDADALGT

-339 DAQYERALELV
+339 DAHYERALELV

-376 ELGREVVRV
+376 DLGREVARIRPLLKK
-385 QGSVRRVQGGA
+385 GN
-396 SGTLN
+396 GT
-401 PEPRTLVEGYASD
+401 PKSWVEGYASD

-467 AAGWSVNGVLH
+467 AAGWSVSGVLH
-478 QTRIYAE
+478 QTRIYPE

-504 EMAADLVEQLEGAQ
+504 EMAADLIEQLDGAQ
-518 GLRLVPAVGVLPS
+518 ELRLVPAVGALPS
-531 ITPLGMAAL
+531 ITPIGMAAL

-563 TVMQGLGERMK
+563 TTMPGLAERMK

-581 DAVDVD
+581 EAIDVD
-587 LGDLLQK
+587 LGELLQK
-594 SSRTLE
+594 STRALE
-600 RRLADTPLVIVR
+600 KRLADAPLVIVR

-642 IRKLARIGVEHFVIT
+642 VRKLARTGVEHFVIT

-678 GETVDQHRRCWAGRG
+678 GDTVDQHRRCWAGRG

-752 PSAAAE
+752 PSAAPEA
-758 TTPGT
+758 TSGS
-763 KVTLEGYPSVLANR
+763 KVTLEGHPSVLSNR

-786 ADLFSQKPIP
+786 ADLFSQEPIP
-796 VRLVLLAGGLEVG
+796 VRLVLLAEGLEVG
-809 LCGMALDAE
+809 RCGMALDAE
-818 LDRASGVLMVQP
+818 LDRASGVLLVQP
-830 GEPANVAM
+830 GKPANVAM
-838 MLTRDMLDERPVKKI
+838 MLTRDEFKKI

>member
-1 MMHGLHLHI
+1 MMHGLHQQI
-10 AQTLDRLLRERRVV
+10 AATLDRLLRERRVV

-31 EFRPFFDELDVVG
+31 EFRPFVDELEVVG
-44 TGVGDLPRVCI
+44 TGQGDLQRVCI
-55 HDTLTHVARF
+55 HDTLAHMARF

-81 AQRPEPVLVYVAG
+81 AQRPEPVLVYVPG

-101 KLRAPANPNTA
+101 KLRAPAAPNTA
-112 QGKDVWNVLFELDC
+112 QGKDVWNLLFELDC

-155 LAPESLTYHDVVRF
+155 LASASLTYQDVVRF
-169 LLDESGAGGGPASLV
+169 LLDESSAEGGSVSLL
-184 KLVLGNGSSEELICR
+184 KLVLGNGPSEELICR
-199 WLANEARDAELEAK
+199 WLADDACDSDLEAK
-213 QAAPELLK
+213 QATPELLK

-228 LSLADVSLAKARHQT
+228 LSLSGVSLTKARHQT
-243 LRYVLVNEFRSDLGG
+243 LRYVLINEFRTDLAG
-258 KAPDQLDVVPAPP
+258 KAPGPLEVVQTPP
-271 TKEELQRIRDVA
+271 TKEEMQRVRDVA

-294 SDIADGIEREL
+294 SEIADGLEREL
-305 NLPALKIDAEALGT
+305 NLPALMFDADALGT
-319 IDTFRFEEAVLLEH
+319 IDTFRFEEAILLEH

-339 DAQYERALELV
+339 DAHYERALELV

-357 WVDRSLGRLGQWET
+357 WVERSLSRLGQWET

-376 ELGREVVRV
+376 ELGSELARIRPLLKK
-385 QGSVRRVQGGA
+385 GD
-396 SGTLN
+396 GT
-401 PEPRTLVEGYASD
+401 PKSWVEGYASD

-433 DEPEPALEKALGLV
+433 DEPDPLLEKALGLV

-455 KEMTQG
+455 KDMAKG

-467 AAGWSVNGVLH
+467 GAGWSVSGVLH
-478 QTRIYAE
+478 QTRIYPE
-485 LVEPVRGRVAYFFV
+485 LVESLRGRVAYFFV

-504 EMAADLVEQLEGAQ
+504 EMAADLIEQLEGAQ
-518 GLRLVPAVGVLPS
+518 ELRLVPAVGALPS
-531 ITPLGMAAL
+531 ITPIGMAAL

-555 KLAARIGD
+555 KLAAHIGD
-563 TVMQGLGERMK
+563 TTMPGLAERMK

-581 DAVDVD
+581 EAVDID
-587 LGDLLQK
+587 LGELLQK
-594 SSRTLE
+594 STRALE
-600 RRLADTPLVIVR
+600 KRLAQAPLVIVR

-642 IRKLARIGVEHFVIT
+642 VRKLARTGVEHFVIT
-657 ADHGHQ
+657 ADHGYQ
-663 FSIRKEEDMLMDKPG
+663 FSIPKEEDMLMDKPG
-678 GETVDQHRRCWAGRG
+678 GDTVDQHRRCWAGRG
-693 GHTPAAATRVSGA
+693 GQSPAAGSRVSGA
-706 ELGYDTDLDFIFPKG
+706 ELGYDTDLDFIFPTG

-752 PSAAAE
+752 PSVTAE
-758 TTPGT
+758 APSGSR
-763 KVTLEGYPSVLANR
+763 VTLEGHPSVLTNR
-777 TFGMRVLVA
+777 TFGMRVLISA
-786 ADLFSQKPIP
+786 ELFSQEPVP
-796 VRLVLLAGGLEVG
+796 VRLVLLAEGLEVG
-809 LCGMALDAE
+809 RCGMALDAE

-830 GEPANVAM
+830 GKLANVAM
-838 MLTRDMLDERPVKKI
+838 MLTRDEFKKI